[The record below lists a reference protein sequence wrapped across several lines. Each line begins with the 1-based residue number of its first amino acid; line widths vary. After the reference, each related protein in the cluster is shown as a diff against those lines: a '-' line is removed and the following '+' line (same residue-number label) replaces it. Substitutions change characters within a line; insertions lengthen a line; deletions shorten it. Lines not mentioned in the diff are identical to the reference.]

1 MTWVNEKKGL
11 DFYFN
16 FCFFLFF
23 SFFLSPTLSRPPI
36 IPLFCLSFIL
46 SSFTPVFVLVLFSF
60 LFFFFFFTSIPQL
73 LSDDAEWRCWATRDG
88 LVSGF
93 HVASWG
99 VGQFRRVSD
108 GLEQHGKCRSVI
120 NDQFQRLE
128 KKNFSAFFILPETLS
143 GSSYQSSWRKADF

>member
-1 MTWVNEKKGL
+1 LFFFV
-11 DFYFN
+11 F
-16 FCFFLFF
+16 FFLSFSHPLPPSDNSAFLSFFHSFFLHSCFCPRSFFF
-23 SFFLSPTLSRPPI
+23 SFFL
-36 IPLFCLSFIL
+36 
-46 SSFTPVFVLVLFSF
+46 
-60 LFFFFFFTSIPQL
+60 FFFTSIPQL